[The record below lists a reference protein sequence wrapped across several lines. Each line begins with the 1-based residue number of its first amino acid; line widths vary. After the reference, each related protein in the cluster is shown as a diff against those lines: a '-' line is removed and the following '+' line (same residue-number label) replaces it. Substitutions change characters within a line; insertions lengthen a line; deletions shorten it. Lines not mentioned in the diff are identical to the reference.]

1 MTISDEQGSA
11 ARASH
16 QSTTR
21 YESNLAGRSS
31 SMTEQELNTQLAI
44 QVFRQAL
51 RRNWI

>member
-11 ARASH
+11 VRASH

-21 YESNLAGRSS
+21 YEPNLAEKSS
-31 SMTEQELNTQLAI
+31 SMTKKELNAQLAI